1 MAFKTNYRFERA
13 ERTRKKEI
21 RKLEKLEAKEARRKA
36 KAADPT
42 QGGEPDGAE
51 LPKEQD

>member
-13 ERTRKKEI
+13 ERARKKEI

-36 KAADPT
+36 KASDPA